1 MRQRPRQRGGLV
13 GGSVRSGAADSGAA
27 SPDRERRPWERDH
40 ALVDKAPEPLD
51 LRLAAPA
58 GLCWAAA
65 YWAVGVGGTHGW
77 RHVLVA
83 AGASLG
89 AAMLLTVP
97 VRRFRPPRHRA
108 DSRPGAPE
116 DPRAAG
122 SVSASLLLCAL
133 AVSAVLTVSAA
144 QLWSR
149 AGDPLVLASGTS
161 VSPPQATGAVTLT
174 ATVSEQPR
182 VLARAGSTTVVTSL
196 RVHTVEGEPSR
207 LTATVLADAQW
218 LELDMGTQIR
228 VRTRLQPAEAGS
240 SRAAVIGSGAQV
252 QVLAPPSGTLAIV
265 TSLRQGLAAAVA
277 LGEDQSDQASRAPG
291 SHQTAPADQQGQVG
305 QSGTV
310 LRWPQG
316 AQALVPG
323 IALGDDHALPTQVR
337 LDMRTVSMT
346 HLTAVSGQHVAI
358 VLGLGLGALGVLPRR
373 WRAVAGAVVLGGLV
387 LLVRPSGSVLRSAA
401 MGGVMLAG
409 VAAGRRSASVPALCA
424 GVLLLLLADPFQ
436 ARDYG
441 FALSVAATAGI
452 LLGARPAAACLSRYL
467 PRWLAAG
474 LALPAVAQAA
484 CAPLLVLLQPQ
495 VGLWSVPANVLAA
508 PVVPV
513 ATVCGITAALVA
525 PLWPAAASVIA
536 WPALASCAWLV
547 VLARRTA
554 DLPGSALACP
564 GGVVGALA
572 LAGLETVVLG
582 AASRGLRRRAGDGL
596 TLVSRL
602 LSRGRL
608 APWQPPEP
616 HAPVAGAAHR
626 KDPRGTRSSW
636 LRWSLS
642 RRERRSWLTVRW
654 HVFWRRP
661 GRRTR
666 PRRSSGS
673 RPPPTRPT
681 SWTR

>member
-1 MRQRPRQRGGLV
+1 M
-13 GGSVRSGAADSGAA
+13 
-27 SPDRERRPWERDH
+27 
-40 ALVDKAPEPLD
+40 VDKAPEPLD
-51 LRLAAPA
+51 LRLVAPA
-58 GLCWAAA
+58 GLCWVAA
-65 YWAVGVGGTHGW
+65 YWAVGVGGAHGW
-77 RHVLVA
+77 RHVLAA
-83 AGASLG
+83 AGVCLG

-97 VRRFRPPRHRA
+97 VVRFRPPRHRA
-108 DSRPGAPE
+108 DPRPGAPE
-116 DPRAAG
+116 DPRAVG

-133 AVSAVLTVSAA
+133 AVSAVLTVTAA

-149 AGDPLVLASGTS
+149 AGDPLVLAAGTS
-161 VSPPQATGAVTLT
+161 VSPPQAAGAVTLT
-174 ATVSEQPR
+174 ATVGEQPR

-196 RVHTVEGEPSR
+196 LVHSVEGEPCR

-218 LELDMGTQIR
+218 LDLDMGTRVR

-240 SRAAVIGSGAQV
+240 SRAAVIGSGALV
-252 QVLAPPSGTLAIV
+252 QVLAPPSGTLAVV

-277 LGEDQSDQASRAPG
+277 GEEGQSEQPSRAAGPG
-291 SHQTAPADQQGQVG
+291 QTAPTDQQGQVG
-305 QSGTV
+305 QAGTA
-310 LRWPQG
+310 LWWHQG

-358 VLGLGLGALGVLPRR
+358 VLGLGLGALGVVPRR
-373 WRAVAGAVVLGGLV
+373 WRAVAGAVLLGGLV
-387 LLVRPSGSVLRSAA
+387 VLVRPSGSVLRSAA

-452 LLGARPAAACLSRYL
+452 LLGARPAAARLSRYL
-467 PRWLAAG
+467 PRWLAAA
-474 LALPAVAQAA
+474 LALPTVAQAA

-513 ATVCGITAALVA
+513 ATVSGIAAALVA
-525 PLWPAAASVIA
+525 PLWPEAASVIA

-547 VLARRTA
+547 VTARRLA
-554 DLPGSALACP
+554 GLPGSALACP
-564 GGVVGALA
+564 GGVPGALA
-572 LAGLETVVLG
+572 LAGLEMVVL
-582 AASRGLRRRAGDGL
+582 AVASRGLRRRTGDGL
-596 TLVSRL
+596 SLLSGL

-608 APWQPPEP
+608 APWHPPEP
-616 HAPVAGAAHR
+616 HGPAAGAAHR

-642 RRERRSWLTVRW
+642 RRGRRSWQTVRW
-654 HVFWRRP
+654 PVSCRRP

-673 RPPPTRPT
+673 RPPPMRPT
-681 SWTR
+681 SWTHWCPPPCSASPGWCWSRPWSR